1 MSQEH
6 DYLRQLREE
15 KHRMETELCPYCT
28 EVAELRGI
36 LRAARMLIAKELDHT
51 FDVVVRDIDAV
62 LAKGPGECPNGD
74 PDADVFVEP

>member
-28 EVAELRGI
+28 EVAEIRGM
-36 LRAARMLIAKELDHT
+36 LRAARMLIGKELDHT
-51 FDVVVRDIDAV
+51 FDHVTRGIDEV
-62 LAKGPGECPNGD
+62 LERGPGPCPNAVD
-74 PDADVFVEP
+74 DH